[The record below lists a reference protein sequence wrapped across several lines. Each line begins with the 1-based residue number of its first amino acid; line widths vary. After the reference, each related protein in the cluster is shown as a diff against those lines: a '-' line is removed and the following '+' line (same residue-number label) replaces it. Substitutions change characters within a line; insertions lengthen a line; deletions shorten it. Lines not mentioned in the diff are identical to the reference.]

1 MSMNIARA
9 AFVLVSVVAVG
20 AAAFRVSTA
29 SDRVKERRDTARSV
43 CTQTG
48 GQWVKVDNAEICR
61 RDEPTQRI

>member
-9 AFVLVSVVAVG
+9 AFVLVSIVAVG

-48 GQWVKVDNAEICR
+48 GQWVKVDGAEICR
-61 RDEPTQRI
+61 RDEPTRRI